1 MSLVRAQQPEPKDD
15 PHESG
20 GFLLAPAHGART
32 SSFALQK
39 WFGVANEAQKEAC
52 SFWRM
57 SAGGEA
63 DAQQPE
69 PNISTL
75 QS

>member
-1 MSLVRAQQPEPKDD
+1 MRSR
-15 PHESG
+15 
-20 GFLLAPAHGART
+20 
-32 SSFALQK
+32 

>member
-1 MSLVRAQQPEPKDD
+1 M
-15 PHESG
+15 G
-20 GFLLAPAHGART
+20 GFCLALLHGERT
-32 SSFALQK
+32 RSFAKQK
-39 WFGVANEAQKEAC
+39 WCGVANEAQKEAC